1 MKKCPGCGVEA
12 LQYKG
17 DGEFECLFCGKVF
30 NVGGTPPEKT
40 PAEEESEKADIPVDV
55 DEGSSEVNEASA
67 DAEEVSSEGAP
78 SPDEESAEE
87 ETEDAVISSAPEEEE
102 EIAVSVP
109 VEDADEEEIVSSVPE
124 EESSFEESSEAVP
137 EEEEEA
143 AEPIPAEETP
153 ADEEADSSIPEE
165 KEEEQVSELA
175 EEAPA
180 PAEEA
185 LSDNVAEEKAEG
197 AEGESPEEEV
207 AADSEEEAS
216 PVKEEEAPAAADNS
230 LKTVHAQ
237 KKAALAQLLPSP
249 MPETIYTKVMG
260 LMMPALMILLGIFF
274 IGFLGGS
281 VIDVLFGSVT
291 GYDIIEAGRYADDA
305 LFAEAYGSTAY
316 LLSMSVII
324 LAAAIAQLVLTLFKK
339 TNKSLKYAFYVG
351 YMCVLAT
358 IFVAACI
365 LVGGANDYAYAGD
378 CIVVTLVF
386 TILWMIALPFVYV
399 LSITSDAP
407 AASSYIKAYAVKTLA
422 EVSALGAAAKAKSEA
437 KTSPAHGGEDIPV
450 AKAYPADD
458 GLPKAELLD
467 DDDDA
472 DVISTSAFAETA
484 PAYTAYGGGGAAS
497 LGGIPYSARFDLT
510 LDDVIESIYVRGG
523 YAGFRILAS
532 LITFL
537 AGIALTINLALG
549 FGFSTGDMQYVST
562 AIMGP
567 MCVLPF
573 TALMLAVSSVK
584 NNVGRIPINLVW
596 MFGWWAF
603 LAGFICICIF
613 SFESSDS
620 FWVNVVLGIIAGYT
634 SPIFH
639 AKGMGRHYDKKIP
652 LAKPKKVMQLVVCIV
667 FIVIIVALSVT
678 PAIITTTDP
687 LYKIDKV
694 ELGMTYDEVTD
705 ILGDPIEEFDED
717 DMNYISSITYVS
729 SDAKK
734 IYDKMSDV
742 VKKAEQ
748 LEEDM
753 MSAETWEEMESIA
766 QEIEDLSK
774 EYEDLMYD
782 LEELEYSYAEISFSA
797 PIAFEDS
804 YVDAVV
810 YIDNA
815 QNDPRDYNNHYYYYS
830 TDDWLV
836 ENSTSDRL
844 SDDTFHVG
852 YKRSYEDGSFMMY
865 LCELGNVSVDQN
877 YNGEYT
883 VSGNYYTP
891 LDSGTVYYSD
901 TMSVSEWSRYM
912 PDFEE
917 RYINIYI
924 GGIAENVELGM
935 SYDEVSAILGEYL
948 VYSNGNTYTYAKSEN
963 TYYIDEDAVIVT
975 FSSSYSDRYVTKIEY
990 RADYDNFNS
999 GNSGITEVELV
1010 ENDENDSYPDDELF
1024 IDVTKD
1030 YSYDGNGGGYYS
1042 FIKELQE
1049 FNVTDFYDYGNSYQL
1064 YGTYIAPG
1072 NYDTT
1077 STSFSYDLEGWR
1089 AYIPDFEDRFLF
1101 VYIGDKAEM
1110 VELGMSYDEVTDLL
1124 GSYLSYS
1131 GNTYTYAKAYSTS
1144 SIDEDVVY
1152 VTFSSS
1158 GSDRYVT
1165 KIEYHATDPDRFSG
1179 SSSYS
1184 ATPLPNDRDD
1194 VFDDDRLMIAAIRNY
1209 NSDTND
1215 NGNHSFV
1222 KELQEANVTSVSQ
1235 SGNYYTI
1242 AFSYDRP
1249 NATGTN
1255 STSETR
1261 SRSEWL
1267 DYIPEFDVFYNRVVN
1282 GRNLSY
1288 YLSYTNDSGYPFDF
1302 DSSTFELTSTNK
1314 SHNSTATFTVRVRR
1328 TCNVKFDYHVSSEN
1342 NYDWFTIVVN
1352 GSQIDRISG
1361 TNSGSYSGRLSSGTE
1376 ITFTYSKDGSNSNGS
1391 DCGWVDNWE
1400 VY

>member
-1 MKKCPGCGVEA
+1 
-12 LQYKG
+12 
-17 DGEFECLFCGKVF
+17 
-30 NVGGTPPEKT
+30 
-40 PAEEESEKADIPVDV
+40 
-55 DEGSSEVNEASA
+55 
-67 DAEEVSSEGAP
+67 
-78 SPDEESAEE
+78 
-87 ETEDAVISSAPEEEE
+87 
-102 EIAVSVP
+102 
-109 VEDADEEEIVSSVPE
+109 
-124 EESSFEESSEAVP
+124 
-137 EEEEEA
+137 
-143 AEPIPAEETP
+143 
-153 ADEEADSSIPEE
+153 
-165 KEEEQVSELA
+165 
-175 EEAPA
+175 
-180 PAEEA
+180 
-185 LSDNVAEEKAEG
+185 
-197 AEGESPEEEV
+197 
-207 AADSEEEAS
+207 
-216 PVKEEEAPAAADNS
+216 
-230 LKTVHAQ
+230 
-237 KKAALAQLLPSP
+237 
-249 MPETIYTKVMG
+249 
-260 LMMPALMILLGIFF
+260 
-274 IGFLGGS
+274 
-281 VIDVLFGSVT
+281 
-291 GYDIIEAGRYADDA
+291 
-305 LFAEAYGSTAY
+305 
-316 LLSMSVII
+316 
-324 LAAAIAQLVLTLFKK
+324 
-339 TNKSLKYAFYVG
+339 
-351 YMCVLAT
+351 
-358 IFVAACI
+358 
-365 LVGGANDYAYAGD
+365 
-378 CIVVTLVF
+378 
-386 TILWMIALPFVYV
+386 
-399 LSITSDAP
+399 
-407 AASSYIKAYAVKTLA
+407 
-422 EVSALGAAAKAKSEA
+422 
-437 KTSPAHGGEDIPV
+437 
-450 AKAYPADD
+450 
-458 GLPKAELLD
+458 
-467 DDDDA
+467 
-472 DVISTSAFAETA
+472 
-484 PAYTAYGGGGAAS
+484 
-497 LGGIPYSARFDLT
+497 
-510 LDDVIESIYVRGG
+510 
-523 YAGFRILAS
+523 
-532 LITFL
+532 
-537 AGIALTINLALG
+537 
-549 FGFSTGDMQYVST
+549 
-562 AIMGP
+562 
-567 MCVLPF
+567 
-573 TALMLAVSSVK
+573 
-584 NNVGRIPINLVW
+584 
-596 MFGWWAF
+596 
-603 LAGFICICIF
+603 
-613 SFESSDS
+613 
-620 FWVNVVLGIIAGYT
+620 
-634 SPIFH
+634 
-639 AKGMGRHYDKKIP
+639 
-652 LAKPKKVMQLVVCIV
+652 
-667 FIVIIVALSVT
+667 
-678 PAIITTTDP
+678 
-687 LYKIDKV
+687 
-694 ELGMTYDEVTD
+694 
-705 ILGDPIEEFDED
+705 
-717 DMNYISSITYVS
+717 MNYISSITYVS

-774 EYEDLMYD
+774 EYEDLLYD
-782 LEELEYSYAEISFSA
+782 LEELEYSYAVISFSS
-797 PIAFEDS
+797 PIAFADS

-815 QNDPRDYNNHYYYYS
+815 QNDPTDYNNHYYYYS

-883 VSGNYYTP
+883 VSGYYKP
-891 LDSGTVYYSD
+891 LDSDVYYSD

-924 GGIAENVELGM
+924 GDKAEMVELGM
-935 SYDEVSAILGEYL
+935 SYDEVTDLLGSYL
-948 VYSNGNTYTYAKSEN
+948 SYSGNTYIYAKSE
-963 TYYIDEDAVIVT
+963 YIDEDAVIVT

-999 GNSGITEVELV
+999 GNYGSTEVELV
-1010 ENDENDSYPDDELF
+1010 ENDEYDSYPDDELF

-1030 YSYDGNGGGYYS
+1030 YSDDDNGGGYYS

-1049 FNVTDFYDYGNSYQL
+1049 FNVTDFYDNGNSYQL
-1064 YGTYIAPG
+1064 YGTYTAPG
-1072 NYDTT
+1072 NYGTT
-1077 STSFSYDLEGWR
+1077 STSFSYDLEGWL

-1209 NSDTND
+1209 NSDTNA

-1222 KELQEANVTSVSQ
+1222 KELQKANVTSISQ
-1235 SGNYYTI
+1235 NGNYYTI
-1242 AFSYDRP
+1242 VFSYDRP

-1255 STSETR
+1255 STSVTR

-1267 DYIPEFDVFYNRVVN
+1267 DYIPDFDVFYNRVVN
-1282 GRNLSY
+1282 GQNLSY
-1288 YLSYTNDSGYPFDF
+1288 YLSYTNDSVYPFDF

-1361 TNSGSYSGRLSSGTE
+1361 TDSGSYSGRLSSGTE

>member
-40 PAEEESEKADIPVDV
+40 PAEEESEKADIPADV
-55 DEGSSEVNEASA
+55 D
-67 DAEEVSSEGAP
+67 
-78 SPDEESAEE
+78 
-87 ETEDAVISSAPEEEE
+87 
-102 EIAVSVP
+102 
-109 VEDADEEEIVSSVPE
+109 DADEEEIVSSVPE

-185 LSDNVAEEKAEG
+185 PAPAEEALSDNVAEEATEG

-281 VIDVLFGSVT
+281 VIDVLFESVT
-291 GYDIIEAGRYADDA
+291 GYDIIEGGRYADE
-305 LFAEAYGSTAY
+305 LFFAEAYGSTAY

-378 CIVVTLVF
+378 CIIVTLVF

-549 FGFSTGDMQYVST
+549 FGFSTDDMQYVST

-734 IYDKMSDV
+734 IYDKMSDI

-766 QEIEDLSK
+766 QEIDDLSK

-797 PIAFEDS
+797 PIAFEGS

-830 TDDWLV
+830 TDDWLI

-865 LCELGNVSVDQN
+865 LCELGNVFVDQN
-877 YNGEYT
+877 YNDEYT

-891 LDSGTVYYSD
+891 LDSGTEYYSD

-948 VYSNGNTYTYAKSEN
+948 VSSNGNTYTYAKSES
-963 TYYIDEDAVIVT
+963 TYYIEDAVIVT

-990 RADYDNFNS
+990 RADYDNFYI
-999 GNSGITEVELV
+999 GNSGSTEVELV
-1010 ENDENDSYPDDELF
+1010 ENDENDPYPDNALF

-1030 YSYDGNGGGYYS
+1030 YSDDGNGGGYYS

-1049 FNVTDFYDYGNSYQL
+1049 FNVTDFYDYGNSYRL
-1064 YGTYIAPG
+1064 YGTYTAPG
-1072 NYDTT
+1072 DYGTT
-1077 STSFSYDLEGWR
+1077 RMSFSYDLEGWL

-1124 GSYLSYS
+1124 GRYHSYS

-1184 ATPLPNDRDD
+1184 ATLLPNDRDD

-1209 NSDTND
+1209 NSDTNA

-1235 SGNYYTI
+1235 NGNYYTI

-1282 GRNLSY
+1282 GQNLSY
-1288 YLSYTNDSGYPFDF
+1288 YLSYTNDSRYPFAF
-1302 DSSTFELTSTNK
+1302 DSSTFELTSTNE

-1342 NYDWFTIVVN
+1342 GCDWFTIEVN

-1361 TNSGSYSGRLSSGTE
+1361 TDSGSYSGRLSSSTE
-1376 ITFTYSKDGSNSNGS
+1376 ITFTYSKDSSVNAGS

>member
-40 PAEEESEKADIPVDV
+40 PAEEESEKADIPADV

-124 EESSFEESSEAVP
+124 EESSFKESSEAVP

-165 KEEEQVSELA
+165 KEEEKVSELA

-281 VIDVLFGSVT
+281 VIDLLFESVT
-291 GYDIIEAGRYADDA
+291 GYDIIEGGRYADDA

-378 CIVVTLVF
+378 CIIVTLVF

-705 ILGDPIEEFDED
+705 ILGDPIGEFDED

-734 IYDKMSDV
+734 IYDKISDIM
-742 VKKAEQ
+742 KKAEQ
-748 LEEDM
+748 LE
-753 MSAETWEEMESIA
+753 SGEEME
-766 QEIEDLSK
+766 DLYK

-815 QNDPRDYNNHYYYYS
+815 QNDPTDYNNHYYYYS

-844 SDDTFHVG
+844 SDDTFYVG

-865 LCELGNVSVDQN
+865 LCELGDVSVDQN
-877 YNGEYT
+877 YNDEYEYT
-883 VSGNYYTP
+883 VSGSYYNP
-891 LDSGTVYYSD
+891 LDSDTEYYSD

-948 VYSNGNTYTYAKSEN
+948 VYSNGNTYTYAKSES

-975 FSSSYSDRYVTKIEY
+975 FSSSYSGSYVVTKIEY
-990 RADYDNFNS
+990 RADYDDFYI
-999 GNSGITEVELV
+999 GNSGSTEVELV
-1010 ENDENDSYPDDELF
+1010 ENDEYDSYPDDELF

-1030 YSYDGNGGGYYS
+1030 YSDDGNGGGYYS

-1049 FNVTDFYDYGNSYQL
+1049 FNVTNFYDYGNTYQL

-1072 NYDTT
+1072 EYSTT
-1077 STSFSYDLEGWR
+1077 SRSFSYDLEGWL

-1124 GSYLSYS
+1124 GSYLSSS

-1179 SSSYS
+1179 GSSYS
-1184 ATPLPNDRDD
+1184 ATLLPNDGYD

-1209 NSDTND
+1209 NSDTNA

-1222 KELQEANVTSVSQ
+1222 KELQEANVTSVSK

-1242 AFSYDRP
+1242 EFSYDRP
-1249 NATGTN
+1249 NATGTH

-1282 GRNLSY
+1282 GQDLSH
-1288 YLSYTNDSGYPFDF
+1288 YLSYTNDSRYPFAF

-1342 NYDWFTIVVN
+1342 GCDWFTIEVN
-1352 GSQIDRISG
+1352 GSRIDRISG
-1361 TNSGSYSGRLSSGTE
+1361 TDSGSYSGRLSSGTE
-1376 ITFTYSKDGSNSNGS
+1376 ITFTYSKDSSVNAGS

>member
-40 PAEEESEKADIPVDV
+40 PAEEESEKADIPADV

-87 ETEDAVISSAPEEEE
+87 ETEDVVISSAPEEEE

-153 ADEEADSSIPEE
+153 ADDEADSSIPEE

-281 VIDVLFGSVT
+281 VIDLLFESVT
-291 GYDIIEAGRYADDA
+291 GYDIIEGGRYADD
-305 LFAEAYGSTAY
+305 LFFAEAYGSTAY

-378 CIVVTLVF
+378 CIIVTLVF

-717 DMNYISSITYVS
+717 DMNNISSITYVS

-734 IYDKMSDV
+734 IYDKMSDI

-748 LEEDM
+748 LEED
-753 MSAETWEEMESIA
+753 A
-766 QEIEDLSK
+766 QEIDDLAR
-774 EYEDLMYD
+774 EYEDLLND
-782 LEELEYSYAEISFSA
+782 LEELEYSYAVISFSS
-797 PIAFEDS
+797 PIAFGDS

-815 QNDPRDYNNHYYYYS
+815 QNAPTDYNNHYYYYS

-877 YNGEYT
+877 YSDEYT

-891 LDSGTVYYSD
+891 LGSGTTGYYSD

-999 GNSGITEVELV
+999 GNYGSTEVELV
-1010 ENDENDSYPDDELF
+1010 ENDENDPYPDDELF

-1030 YSYDGNGGGYYS
+1030 YSNDRNGGGYYS

-1049 FNVTDFYDYGNSYQL
+1049 FNVTDFNDYGNSYQL
-1064 YGTYIAPG
+1064 DGTYIAPG
-1072 NYDTT
+1072 NNGTT
-1077 STSFSYDLEGWR
+1077 IKSFSYDLEGWL
-1089 AYIPDFEDRFLF
+1089 AYIPDFENRFLF

-1184 ATPLPNDRDD
+1184 ATPLPNDRND

-1255 STSETR
+1255 STSVTR

-1282 GRNLSY
+1282 SQNLSY
-1288 YLSYTNDSGYPFDF
+1288 YLSYTNDSRYPFDF

-1328 TCNVKFDYHVSSEN
+1328 TCNVEFDYYVSSEN
-1342 NYDWFTIVVN
+1342 GCDWFTIEVN

-1361 TNSGSYSGRLSSGTE
+1361 TDSGSYSGRLSSGTE
-1376 ITFTYSKDGSNSNGS
+1376 ITFTYSKDSSVNAGS
-1391 DCGWVDNWE
+1391 DYGWVDNWE

>member
-40 PAEEESEKADIPVDV
+40 PAEEESEKADIPADV

-185 LSDNVAEEKAEG
+185 LSDNVAEEKAE
-197 AEGESPEEEV
+197 SPEEEV

-291 GYDIIEAGRYADDA
+291 GYDIIEGGRYADF
-305 LFAEAYGSTAY
+305 FAEAYGSTAY

-620 FWVNVVLGIIAGYT
+620 FWVNMVLGIIAGYT

-639 AKGMGRHYDKKIP
+639 AKGMGRHYDKKLP

-766 QEIEDLSK
+766 QEIDDLSK

-815 QNDPRDYNNHYYYYS
+815 QNDPTDYNNHYYYYS

-844 SDDTFHVG
+844 SDDTFYVG

-865 LCELGNVSVDQN
+865 LCELVNVSVDQN

-883 VSGNYYTP
+883 VSGNYDTP
-891 LDSGTVYYSD
+891 LGSGTTVYYSD

-912 PDFEE
+912 
-917 RYINIYI
+917 
-924 GGIAENVELGM
+924 
-935 SYDEVSAILGEYL
+935 
-948 VYSNGNTYTYAKSEN
+948 
-963 TYYIDEDAVIVT
+963 
-975 FSSSYSDRYVTKIEY
+975 
-990 RADYDNFNS
+990 
-999 GNSGITEVELV
+999 
-1010 ENDENDSYPDDELF
+1010 
-1024 IDVTKD
+1024 
-1030 YSYDGNGGGYYS
+1030 
-1042 FIKELQE
+1042 
-1049 FNVTDFYDYGNSYQL
+1049 
-1064 YGTYIAPG
+1064 
-1072 NYDTT
+1072 
-1077 STSFSYDLEGWR
+1077 
-1089 AYIPDFEDRFLF
+1089 PDFEDRFLF

-1184 ATPLPNDRDD
+1184 ATLLPNDRDD

-1209 NSDTND
+1209 NSDTNA

-1235 SGNYYTI
+1235 NGNYYTI
-1242 AFSYDRP
+1242 AFRYDRP

-1267 DYIPEFDVFYNRVVN
+1267 GYIPEFDVFYNRVVN

-1288 YLSYTNDSGYPFDF
+1288 YLSYTNDSSYPFAF

-1314 SHNSTATFTVRVRR
+1314 LDSSTATFTVRVRR

-1361 TNSGSYSGRLSSGTE
+1361 TDSGSYSGRLSSGTE
-1376 ITFTYSKDGSNSNGS
+1376 ITFTYSKDGSNSNER

>member
-40 PAEEESEKADIPVDV
+40 PAEEESEKADIPADV

-185 LSDNVAEEKAEG
+185 ISDNVAEEKAEG

-281 VIDVLFGSVT
+281 VIDVLFESVT
-291 GYDIIEAGRYADDA
+291 GYDIIEGGRYADD
-305 LFAEAYGSTAY
+305 LFFAEAYGSTAY

-399 LSITSDAP
+399 LSITPDAP

-717 DMNYISSITYVS
+717 DMNNISSITYVS

-742 VKKAEQ
+742 EKKAEQ

-766 QEIEDLSK
+766 QEIDDLSK
-774 EYEDLMYD
+774 EYEDLLYD
-782 LEELEYSYAEISFSA
+782 LEELEYSYAEISFSS
-797 PIAFEDS
+797 PIAFGDS

-815 QNDPRDYNNHYYYYS
+815 QNDPTDYNNHYYYYS

-990 RADYDNFNS
+990 
-999 GNSGITEVELV
+999 
-1010 ENDENDSYPDDELF
+1010 
-1024 IDVTKD
+1024 
-1030 YSYDGNGGGYYS
+1030 
-1042 FIKELQE
+1042 
-1049 FNVTDFYDYGNSYQL
+1049 
-1064 YGTYIAPG
+1064 
-1072 NYDTT
+1072 
-1077 STSFSYDLEGWR
+1077 
-1089 AYIPDFEDRFLF
+1089 
-1101 VYIGDKAEM
+1101 
-1110 VELGMSYDEVTDLL
+1110 
-1124 GSYLSYS
+1124 
-1131 GNTYTYAKAYSTS
+1131 
-1144 SIDEDVVY
+1144 
-1152 VTFSSS
+1152 
-1158 GSDRYVT
+1158 
-1165 KIEYHATDPDRFSG
+1165 HATDPDRFSG

-1184 ATPLPNDRDD
+1184 ATPLPNDRYD

-1209 NSDTND
+1209 NSDTNA

-1235 SGNYYTI
+1235 NGNYYTI

-1249 NATGTN
+1249 NATGTY

-1267 DYIPEFDVFYNRVVN
+1267 DYIPDFDVFYNRVVN

-1288 YLSYTNDSGYPFDF
+1288 YLSYTNDSRYPFDF
-1302 DSSTFELTSTNK
+1302 DSSSFELTSTNK
-1314 SHNSTATFTVRVRR
+1314 LDSSTATFTVRVRR

-1361 TNSGSYSGRLSSGTE
+1361 TDSGSYSGRLSSGTE
-1376 ITFTYSKDGSNSNGS
+1376 ITFAYSKDGSNSNER